1 MGRDL
6 TPSLATLGKERGT
19 RPKGC
24 GEGRMGNRGHR
35 PEVRDGRAGRGE
47 ATEETVA
54 AEVAD
59 RREEQVESALSL
71 YAPAI
76 SSESH

>member
-24 GEGRMGNRGHR
+24 GEGRWGIAAT
-35 PEVRDGRAGRGE
+35 VLKSATATQDAAE

-59 RREEQVESALSL
+59 RREEQVEICA
-71 YAPAI
+71 
-76 SSESH
+76 